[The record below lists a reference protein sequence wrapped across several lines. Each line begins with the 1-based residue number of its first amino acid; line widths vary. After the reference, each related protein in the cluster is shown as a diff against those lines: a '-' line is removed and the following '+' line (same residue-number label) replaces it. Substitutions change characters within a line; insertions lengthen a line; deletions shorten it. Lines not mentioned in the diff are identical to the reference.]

1 MSTGQRF
8 MLTIVIVLAML
19 LGLAMCGYKY
29 WEVEEQRDVGAL
41 RFMLASAAS
50 QPIELSACTDEQ
62 MRERIKTMMLE
73 SLDDALKAHFQR
85 MFEVWQRDD
94 RGQPTRARSG
104 VQQGI
109 AAYLNARKLA
119 TEWAPPVC

>member
-1 MSTGQRF
+1 